1 MADTHQPLVEDLDP
15 NPDPELDP
23 ELDPGFLDQILESLP
38 GAALVIDGVGNVLWG
53 TAQAA
58 ALVGDPRQSFAGRSV
73 LEFVTPDTA
82 WAYASAVALAS
93 DYPEVTMG
101 PLRIAYINGDG
112 QRCDADLWAT
122 NRLDDPLIGGIVC
135 LITKETAA
143 SGMAD
148 AVRALAAGQLPAA
161 VGQLVSTAL
170 RGAPTVCEAS
180 LLTTVDGELVTIARS
195 AGAPDVAGRLADDA
209 CGPVMVDGIR
219 QLYGDLTD
227 APDPIRSVTAN
238 TPFAAVWIEPV
249 VDARNGTAHAALI
262 MWRSRPGNPSPNQ
275 LTVIHEA
282 AAILALAFRNT

>member
-1 MADTHQPLVEDLDP
+1 VAETQQTVVG
-15 NPDPELDP
+15 NPEREVNPE
-23 ELDPGFLDQILESLP
+23 FLAQILESLP
-38 GAALVIDGVGNVLWG
+38 GAVFVIDGVGNVLWG

-58 ALVGDPRQSFAGRSV
+58 ALVGDAPDSFAGRSV

-101 PLRIAYINGDG
+101 PLRIAYIDGEG
-112 QRCDADLWAT
+112 QRRDADMWAT

-148 AVRALAAGQLPAA
+148 AVSAVAAGQLPAQ
-161 VGQLVSTAL
+161 VGRLVTAAL
-170 RGAPTVCEAS
+170 RGAPTVCDAS
-180 LLTTVDGELVTIARS
+180 LLAIVDGDLVTIARS
-195 AGAPDVAGRLADDA
+195 AGSPDVVGRMADDPWR
-209 CGPVMVDGIR
+209 PVMLDGIR
-219 QLYGDLTD
+219 QLYGELAD
-227 APDPIRSVTAN
+227 APAPIRDIAVGA
-238 TPFAAVWIEPV
+238 AADAVWVEPV
-249 VDARNGTAHAALI
+249 IDGRGGTAHAALV
-262 MWRSRPGNPSPNQ
+262 MWRSRAGNPSPNQ